1 LLKNSLFF
9 VIGSIFFIFASVTE
23 NDTAVCDECC
33 CQAVKGRLKL
43 IEALLNKRGV
53 QSTAEESNGS

>member
-1 LLKNSLFF
+1 LAVFLIL
-9 VIGSIFFIFASVTE
+9 ASVTE

-43 IEALLNKRGV
+43 IEALLNKRGGV